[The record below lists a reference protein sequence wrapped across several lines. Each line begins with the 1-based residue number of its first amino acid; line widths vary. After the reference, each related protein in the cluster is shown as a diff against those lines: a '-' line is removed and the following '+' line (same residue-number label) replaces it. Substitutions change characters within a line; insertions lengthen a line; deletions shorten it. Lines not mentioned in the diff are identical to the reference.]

1 MLVHM
6 PCTQVA
12 DCDVSNDVVHSLTPA
27 YAKVNNTPSASINV
41 NVRGWM
47 FDWDTKDQIR

>member
-1 MLVHM
+1 MLVHV

-12 DCDVSNDVVHSLTPA
+12 NCDMSSDVVSSLTPA
-27 YAKVNNTPSASINV
+27 FAEVGGAPANV